1 MYDADLKGYF
11 DSIPHDK
18 LQACLRM
25 RIADRSVLK
34 LIRLWLQTPVVE
46 APQGKGGRS
55 QVSRSTKGTPQGGV
69 ITA

>member
-1 MYDADLKGYF
+1 MASF

-46 APQGKGGRS
+46 APQEKGGTPK
-55 QVSRSTKGTPQGGV
+55 VSRPGKGTPQGGV
-69 ITA
+69 MTA